1 MRVLALSWRDSSHP
15 EAGGAEKYLETVCAG
30 LSRRGHQVVV
40 SCPSFPGGLPHEIR
54 DGVHYVR
61 FGGRLSTYPASLAR
75 LASGIFGRPDVIID
89 VNNGI
94 PYFAPLVTN
103 IPVVGL
109 VHHVHREQWPV
120 VMGPG
125 LATLG
130 WALESRCAPKVYA
143 NSLVVAVSET
153 TREELRSLG
162 YVGDVRVVYNGT
174 EMPGM
179 QRGQRSAHPR
189 LVVLGR
195 LVPHKRVEHAVEVV
209 ARLRAHF
216 PEIELL
222 VIGAGWHQECLVRHA
237 ADLGVTDRVR
247 FTGFVSQGEKHR
259 LLASSWL
266 HLCPSLKEGWGL
278 SVMEAGWHRVPSVA
292 YQGAGALSESIVD
305 QQSGVLVPPGV
316 THLAAEVRRIV
327 DSPELL
333 SQLGLGAHRRA
344 REFSWQ
350 RTVIDFEQVLTDA
363 MRLGRGRV
371 SRNHG
376 HDTPR
381 LPSARASEQSVT
393 NAVHVVRQ
401 RPNRQELSWDD

>member
-30 LSRRGHQVVV
+30 LARRGHQVVV
-40 SCPSFPGGLPHEIR
+40 SCPRFPGAAVHEIR
-54 DGVHYVR
+54 AGVHYFR
-61 FGGRLSTYPASLAR
+61 FAGRLSTYPASLAR
-75 LASGIFGRPDVIID
+75 LVSGAFGRPDVIID

-143 NSLVVAVSET
+143 KSLVVAVSET
-153 TREELRSLG
+153 TRDELRTLG

-174 EMPGM
+174 EMPGI
-179 QRGQRSAHPR
+179 QRARRSAHPR
-189 LVVLGR
+189 LAVLGR
-195 LVPHKRVEHAVEVV
+195 LVPHKRVEHALEVV
-209 ARLRAHF
+209 ARLRPEF
-216 PEIELL
+216 PDLELL
-222 VIGAGWHQECLVRHA
+222 VIGAGWHQDCLVRRA
-237 ADLGVTDRVR
+237 ADLGVAGRVT

-305 QQSGVLVPPGV
+305 QRSGVLVAPGV
-316 THLAAEVRRIV
+316 GHLAAEVRRIV
-327 DSPELL
+327 RSPELL
-333 SQLGLGAHRRA
+333 SQLGLGAHYRA

-350 RTVIDFEQVLTDA
+350 RTVVDFEQVLVEA
-363 MRLGRGRV
+363 VGRGKSRLGRVHGDVDRLLPTARV
-371 SRNHG
+371 G
-376 HDTPR
+376 
-381 LPSARASEQSVT
+381 EQTVSQ
-393 NAVHVVRQ
+393 AIHVVRQ
-401 RPNRQELSWDD
+401 RLSSRVFS